1 MDKSEAYDRLR
12 EYAQKAS
19 PEDVQKIREKLSGMN
34 RGPIKKIWDD
44 VLSLWKMIIDPS
56 ASWTS
61 KAIAVGAVLYLVS
74 PLDGVPDLLP
84 LVGLTDDAAV
94 ILTAVATLA
103 FELKKYRD
111 AKMSGTV
118 DGKTNQAEAATP

>member
-1 MDKSEAYDRLR
+1 MSKSEAYDRLH
-12 EYAQKAS
+12 EYAEKAS

-34 RGPIKKIWDD
+34 RGPIMKIWDD
-44 VLSLWKMIIDPS
+44 VLSLWKMIVDPN

-61 KAIAVGAVLYLVS
+61 KAIAIGAVLYLVS

-84 LVGLTDDAAV
+84 LIGLTDDAAV
-94 ILTAVATLA
+94 ILAAVATLA

-111 AKMSGTV
+111 AKMSNTV
-118 DGKTNQAEAATP
+118 DGKTSQPAAAAS

>member
-1 MDKSEAYDRLR
+1 MSKTEAYDRLH

-19 PEDVQKIREKLSGMN
+19 PEDVQKIRENLIDMN
-34 RGPIKKIWDD
+34 RGPIKKIWHD
-44 VLSLWKMIIDPS
+44 VLTLWKMITDPN

-61 KAIAVGAVLYLVS
+61 KAIAMGAVLYLIS
-74 PLDGVPDLLP
+74 PLDGIPDLLP

-94 ILTAVATLA
+94 ILAAVATLA

-111 AKMSGTV
+111 AKMSNTV
-118 DGKTNQAEAATP
+118 DGKTAPAAS

>member
-1 MDKSEAYDRLR
+1 MSKNEAYQRLH
-12 EYAQKAS
+12 EYAEKAS
-19 PEDVQKIREKLSGMN
+19 PADVQKIREKLTGMN

-44 VLSLWKMIIDPS
+44 VLSLWRMITDPN

-61 KAIAVGAVLYLVS
+61 KAIAIGAVLYLVS

-94 ILTAVATLA
+94 VLAAVATLA

-111 AKMSGTV
+111 AKQSNTV
-118 DGKTNQAEAATP
+118 EGKKSHVAATTS

>member
-1 MDKSEAYDRLR
+1 MSKNEAYQRLH
-12 EYAQKAS
+12 EYAEKAS
-19 PEDVQKIREKLSGMN
+19 PQDVQKIREKLTGMN
-34 RGPIKKIWDD
+34 RGPIKKIWND
-44 VLSLWKMIIDPS
+44 VLSLWRMITDPS

-61 KAIAVGAVLYLVS
+61 KAIAIGAVLYLVS

-94 ILTAVATLA
+94 VLAAVATLA

-111 AKMSGTV
+111 AKQSDTV
-118 DGKTNQAEAATP
+118 DGKKSHVAATPS

>member
-1 MDKSEAYDRLR
+1 MSKTEAYDRLH
-12 EYAQKAS
+12 EYAEKAS
-19 PEDVQKIREKLSGMN
+19 PEDIQKIREKLGGMN
-34 RGPIKKIWDD
+34 RGPIKKIWSD
-44 VLSLWKMIIDPS
+44 VTSLWKMITDPS

-61 KAIAVGAVLYLVS
+61 KAIAIGAVLYLIS

-94 ILTAVATLA
+94 ILAAVATLA

-111 AKMSGTV
+111 AKLSKTV
-118 DGKTNQAEAATP
+118 DGKKSQAVAAAS

>member
-1 MDKSEAYDRLR
+1 MDKAEAYQRLH

-19 PEDVQKIREKLSGMN
+19 PEDVQKIREKLTGMN

-44 VLSLWKMIIDPS
+44 VLSLWKMVTDPK
-56 ASWTS
+56 ASWSS
-61 KAIAVGAVLYLVS
+61 KAIAIGAVLYLVS

-84 LVGLTDDAAV
+84 LIGLTDDAAV
-94 ILTAVATLA
+94 IVAAVATLA

-111 AKMSGTV
+111 VRKSKTV
-118 DGKTNQAEAATP
+118 DGKKSQTAAAAS

>member
-1 MDKSEAYDRLR
+1 MSTEAYQRLH

-19 PEDVQKIREKLSGMN
+19 PEDVQKIREKLGSMN

-44 VLSLWKMIIDPS
+44 VKSLWQMVTDPS

-61 KAIAVGAVLYLVS
+61 KAIAIGAVLYLVS
-74 PLDGVPDLLP
+74 PLDGIPDLLP

-94 ILTAVATLA
+94 IMAAVATLA

-111 AKMSGTV
+111 TKQSKTV
-118 DGKTNQAEAATP
+118 DGKKSRAGAAAS